1 MLGMGTTHIF
11 QTTFVSEE
19 SCVIELLGLFALFR
33 PAPAQDCLQNVV
45 SGLSWPSVSGR
56 MQTLGCSGDKIADDE
71 GCPPEVQRV
80 VKRVQRAVVL
90 NDADLV
96 KY

>member
-1 MLGMGTTHIF
+1 MDTTHIF

-19 SCVIELLGLFALFR
+19 SCVIELFGLFALFW

-45 SGLSWPSVSGR
+45 SRLSWPSVSGR
-56 MQTLGCSGDKIADDE
+56 IQTLGCSGDKIADDE

-96 KY
+96 KS